1 MLQIIFL
8 VIGLCIIVLTLSFV
22 FKRYARTILWS
33 SAIALFAGTL
43 LLVGKMRASDL
54 NLLSNNV
61 TEYEEIKLGVD
72 QRDSFILVVG
82 ENGETNKIK
91 LGELVKGKL
100 QAVDK
105 ITEDIPDGDF
115 VFKKME
121 DK

>member
-1 MLQIIFL
+1 MADKNYYGNQGQVNVTPGITVTYNYNRL
-8 VIGLCIIVLTLSFV
+8 
-22 FKRYARTILWS
+22 KNKPTIN
-33 SAIALFAGTL
+33 
-43 LLVGKMRASDL
+43 GKPLDD
-54 NLLSNNV
+54 V
-61 TEYEEIKLGVD
+61 TEYEEIKLGVEK
-72 QRDSFILVVG
+72 RDSFILVVG

-91 LGELVKGKL
+91 LGELAKGKL

>member
-1 MLQIIFL
+1 MADKDYYGNQGQVNVTPGITVTYNYNRL
-8 VIGLCIIVLTLSFV
+8 
-22 FKRYARTILWS
+22 KNKPTINGKPLD
-33 SAIALFAGTL
+33 
-43 LLVGKMRASDL
+43 GKMTASEL
-54 NLLSNNV
+54 NLLSNDV

-72 QRDSFILVVG
+72 KRDSFILVVG

-91 LGELVKGKL
+91 LGELAKGKL

-121 DK
+121 EK

>member
-1 MLQIIFL
+1 M
-8 VIGLCIIVLTLSFV
+8 T
-22 FKRYARTILWS
+22 
-33 SAIALFAGTL
+33 
-43 LLVGKMRASDL
+43 ASEL
-54 NLLSNNV
+54 NLLSNDV

-72 QRDSFILVVG
+72 KRDSFILVVG
-82 ENGETNKIK
+82 GNGETNKIK
-91 LGELVKGKL
+91 LGELAKGKL

>member
-1 MLQIIFL
+1 MADKNYYGNQEHIKVTPSITVTYNYNRL
-8 VIGLCIIVLTLSFV
+8 
-22 FKRYARTILWS
+22 KNKPTINGKPLD
-33 SAIALFAGTL
+33 
-43 LLVGKMRASDL
+43 GKMTASDL

-72 QRDSFILVVG
+72 KRDSFILVVG

-100 QAVDK
+100 QTVDK

-121 DK
+121 EK

>member
-1 MLQIIFL
+1 MADKNYYGNQEHIKVTPGITVTYNYNRLKNKPSINGKPL
-8 VIGLCIIVLTLSFV
+8 D
-22 FKRYARTILWS
+22 
-33 SAIALFAGTL
+33 
-43 LLVGKMRASDL
+43 GKMTASDL

-72 QRDSFILVVG
+72 KRDSFILVVG

-100 QAVDK
+100 QTVDK

-121 DK
+121 DR

>member
-72 QRDSFILVVG
+72 KRDSFILVVG

>member
-1 MLQIIFL
+1 MADKDYYGNQGQVNVTPGIT
-8 VIGLCIIVLTLSFV
+8 VTYNYNRLTNKPSINGKPLD
-22 FKRYARTILWS
+22 
-33 SAIALFAGTL
+33 
-43 LLVGKMRASDL
+43 GKMTASEL
-54 NLLSNNV
+54 NLLSNDV

-72 QRDSFILVVG
+72 KRDSFILVVG

-91 LGELVKGKL
+91 LGELAKGKL